1 MKLKLK
7 SGAQIFFEDE
17 GQGTPILFLTGFGGN
32 TEIWSGQV
40 NFFLQRGYRVI
51 RLDYLNHGQSDRVDG
66 ELQIGDLADEVLQLV
81 DYLQLKEPIGIGNSM
96 GAAVLWNIIN
106 LRGWDFLS
114 KAIFVDQSPK
124 MLNDQQWHLGFKNL
138 AEDNFDEI
146 MNEPIV
152 RPAYK
157 HIDDFVF
164 KNSKAIDSAYPF
176 SQPRNRALVKGHAKK
191 DWRFVLEQA
200 TKPVLFIM
208 GEKSPFFDSTKTAE
222 LSALNANIMVN
233 VMKNVGHIPM
243 AEDPTEFNRLVLQ
256 FV

>member
-1 MKLKLK
+1 MKFKLK
-7 SGAQIFFEDE
+7 SGEEIFFEDE
-17 GQGTPILFLTGFGGN
+17 GQGVPILFLTGFGGN

-51 RLDYLNHGQSDRVDG
+51 RLDYLNHGQSDRVDYD
-66 ELQIGDLADEVLQLV
+66 LQIGDLADEVLQLA

-96 GAAVLWNIIN
+96 GTAVLLNILH

-124 MLNDQQWHLGFKNL
+124 MLNDDEWPLGFKNL
-138 AEDNFDEI
+138 TVANFDEV

-157 HIDDFVF
+157 RIDEFVF
-164 KNSKAIDSAYPF
+164 KNSKEVDQAHPF
-176 SQPRNRALVKGHAKK
+176 SQPKNRSLVKGHAKK
-191 DWRFVLEQA
+191 DWRFVLKEA

-208 GEKSPFFDSTKTAE
+208 GEKSPFFNAE
-222 LSALNANIMVN
+222 KAGILKDLNANIKVDI
-233 VMKNVGHIPM
+233 MKNVGHIPM
-243 AEDPTEFNRLVLQ
+243 AEDPAEFNQLVLR
-256 FV
+256 FL